1 MPHRT
6 SMFSRLLTGLC
17 ASLLATMVGFGPV
30 HADGIEPVS
39 PPARLKAML
48 EQFDSLEADFVQVT
62 LDSDRRSV
70 QESSGRLWVHTPARF
85 RIETTEP
92 FVQTLVSDGVNFW
105 TYDAD
110 LEQVIVRV
118 LEKDVEQIPVLLLGG
133 AAERIESEYDVTFYE
148 DETITHFVLEPL
160 SPSSLFESLGLEFT
174 GDVPHALSISDSI
187 GQRTRIVFS
196 DIKTNGPVAEEH
208 FSFAAPAG
216 VDVIDD
222 RPGVQAP

>member
-1 MPHRT
+1 MPPRN
-6 SMFSRLLTGLC
+6 SFFSRVMNGLS
-17 ASLLATMVGFGPV
+17 AGLLATVVALVPMQ
-30 HADGIEPVS
+30 AYSNEPVS

-48 EQFDSLEADFVQVT
+48 EQFASLEATFVQVT
-62 LDSDRRSV
+62 LDSDRRTV

-148 DETITHFVLEPL
+148 DETTTHFVLEPL

-196 DIKTNGPVAEEH
+196 ELKANEPVAEEH
-208 FSFAAPAG
+208 FTFVAPAG

-222 RPGVQAP
+222 RPGDPVP